1 MNKDAKRLLDDK
13 KFNPS
18 SMKHIRRS
26 ITCLLDLPDE
36 ILLLIY
42 RYLSLYHVLYSFYTP
57 SKPKQRLLHRMIYDY
72 STKIKL
78 DGIKTNEY
86 NYLSKLFSDSETP
99 IRPKSL
105 ILCNENITCLTY
117 HYFTSISDDL
127 IRSMF
132 GNLKHLALNDCS
144 ESDLQYRN
152 KYIRSLKQLQYIH
165 ITIQKPDINQDMFIK
180 EIL

>member
-1 MNKDAKRLLDDK
+1 MNKDAKRLLDDI

-18 SMKHIRRS
+18 SMKHVCRS

-36 ILLLIY
+36 ILLLVY

-57 SKPKQRLLHRMIYDY
+57 SKPKQRLHRMIYDY
-72 STKIKL
+72 YTKIKL

-132 GNLKHLALNDCS
+132 GNLKHLTLKDCS
-144 ESDLQYRN
+144 ESDLQYLN